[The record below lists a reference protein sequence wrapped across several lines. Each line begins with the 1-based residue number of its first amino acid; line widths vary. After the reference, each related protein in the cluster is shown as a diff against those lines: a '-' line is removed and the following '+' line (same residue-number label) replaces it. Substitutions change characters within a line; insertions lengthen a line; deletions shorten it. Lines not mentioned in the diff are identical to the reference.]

1 MTAPWFPTYPDRCG
15 WTALLPARTLTPAIS
30 RAGTVKY
37 AVIGA
42 GYTGLAA
49 ARRLA
54 ELDPAARIVVLEA
67 STVGE
72 GSAAR
77 NSGFVSPRDI
87 PAGTSQAEL
96 RATAALNRYSEEGF
110 AWLLALMERHFI
122 DCDLQLTGR
131 IKGAATDAGAAT
143 VRGLRD
149 GAAALGVP
157 HDYLDRDAMQAR
169 IGSRY
174 YQCGLYTG
182 EGYLLQPAALI
193 QGLADAL
200 PENVTLHENSPVTGL
215 RRAGKWQVR
224 TDAGEITADRVVL
237 ATNAAVK
244 NFGYLRRRLVTI
256 YTYAAI
262 SAALPESRIHHL
274 GTMADWGLLPA
285 HRLGT
290 TVRRVGADRLM
301 VRSMYGYERPID
313 PALVAATLTGCFHR
327 RYPALADVALD
338 HVWGGT
344 TALTM
349 NGAPFWGQIDDGLY
363 SSAGCN
369 GAGIV
374 KGTVLGKHL
383 AELALGQD
391 NSNDLRAAY
400 GTANWIAPEPF
411 RSIGFRIISAIE
423 RRKAGL
429 EA

>member
-1 MTAPWFPTYPDRCG
+1 MTAPWFPAYPDHCG
-15 WTALLPARTLTPAIS
+15 WTALLPARTPTKPVP
-30 RAGTVKY
+30 RAATVKY
-37 AVIGA
+37 AVVGA

-54 ELDPAARIVVLEA
+54 ELDPDAAIMVLEA
-67 STVGE
+67 TTVGE

-77 NSGFVSPRDI
+77 NSGFVSPCDI
-87 PAGTSQAEL
+87 PASTSPADL

-110 AWLLALMERHFI
+110 VWLLALMERYGI
-122 DCDLQLTGR
+122 SCDLQLTGR
-131 IKGAATDAGAAT
+131 IKGAATDAGAAI
-143 VRGLRD
+143 VRTLRD
-149 GAAALGVP
+149 GAAALGVA
-157 HDYLDRDAMQAR
+157 HDYLDRDAMHAR

-193 QGLADAL
+193 QGLAAAL
-200 PENVTLHENSPVTGL
+200 PDNVTLHENSPVTGL

-224 TDAGEITADRVVL
+224 TAAGEITADCVVL

-244 NFGYLRRRLVTI
+244 NFGYLRDRLVTI

-262 SAALPESRIHHL
+262 SAALTGDDRHHL
-274 GTMADWGLLPA
+274 GSMAHWGLLPS

-290 TVRRVGADRLM
+290 TVRRVGPDRLM
-301 VRSMYGYERPID
+301 VRSMYGYERPIRPD
-313 PALVAATLTGCFHR
+313 QVRATLIGCFHR
-327 RYPALADVALD
+327 RYPALGHVGLE

-349 NGAPFWGQIDDGLY
+349 NGAPFWGAIDDGLY
-363 SSAGCN
+363 TSAGCN

-374 KGTVLGKHL
+374 KGTALGKHL
-383 AELALGQD
+383 AELALGQGD
-391 NSNDLRAAY
+391 AGSLRSAY
-400 GTANWIAPEPF
+400 GRANWIAPEPF

-423 RRKAGL
+423 RRRAGL